1 MPDLFDKMNHPDG
14 PDALLH
20 EAQDGGYSLEEIL
33 AEFGSRKKA
42 PEDFSLSM
50 PIPAVPPQAPEYESE
65 PEEVP
70 AEGPGII
77 HFSFP
82 SPQAD
87 AAETVCK
94 APLPHPE
101 AFPSPEADEPRAEVS
116 GRGTEPEEPPEPE
129 SIPESGAE
137 SNLPLQF
144 RAQEGFIR
152 RLFRRADRYAETMF
166 EDEELENDPDELP
179 DEETAAEEP
188 EADYEKP
195 RRRWRRT
202 PEPIPEVLPTEMAET
217 LAASLPSLRARC
229 FAALPFCLALIY
241 LTLSYALPFPL
252 PAPLTEPRPAVLT
265 GCALLLAVAA
275 LSCSVIRD
283 GFRRAFRLEGAWESL
298 VTLSA
303 FSSLTLGVLIFL
315 GVLDDTHL
323 PFFAAAAFSLY
334 FVLLG
339 DYLKRR
345 GTRSACR
352 AASSAASPYQVTRDS
367 GKWNARGTFTKH
379 PGPITGFVRQMTA
392 PDGAQRIFDRLAP
405 LLALASVL
413 FAVLCSFAKGEP
425 SLFLWSFSGILAA
438 FASFSGALVF
448 ALPFS
453 MLSRR
458 LAQSGAALAGW
469 EGAMAMAGQS
479 GIVLTDGDLFP
490 PGGISLNGIKV
501 FGDFEVDKVVSY
513 TASVVRAAECGLE
526 KTFHDLLRSQ
536 GTLYRRVDGFCCYE
550 GGGYGATIRG
560 EQVLVGSAAFMHLMG
575 VRLTQGLNVKSAAF
589 CAIDGELA
597 GIFAIHYVPS
607 AGVRDALAALVHGRL
622 TPVLASRD
630 FNLTP
635 AFLSQR
641 FRLRLGKLEFP
652 PMERRRELSD
662 TLQSHDLPLC
672 ALLAREGL
680 VPFAD
685 AVVGGR
691 RLRRTVLTSGVI
703 AAIGSVLGG
712 VLAFYLSYA
721 GSSFAL
727 SPAHLL
733 VFLFMWLVPTCLLSG
748 YINHF

>member
-1 MPDLFDKMNHPDG
+1 
-14 PDALLH
+14 LH
-20 EAQDGGYSLEEIL
+20 
-33 AEFGSRKKA
+33 
-42 PEDFSLSM
+42 
-50 PIPAVPPQAPEYESE
+50 
-65 PEEVP
+65 
-70 AEGPGII
+70 
-77 HFSFP
+77 FP
-82 SPQAD
+82 SRFPQAD
-87 AAETVCK
+87 T
-94 APLPHPE
+94 APEGGGTSFPAPPE
-101 AFPSPEADEPRAEVS
+101 VFPSPESDAPDPDGSGSGAEP
-116 GRGTEPEEPPEPE
+116 G
-129 SIPESGAE
+129 SIPEVEDVPEEAQGIDAE
-137 SNLPLQF
+137 AQPHARENLF
-144 RAQEGFIR
+144 RRI
-152 RLFRRADRYAETMF
+152 FRRADRYADTMF

-179 DEETAAEEP
+179 DEESAAEAPEEP
-188 EADYEKP
+188 YEKP
-195 RRRWRRT
+195 RRRWRRA
-202 PEPIPEVLPTEMAET
+202 PEPVPEVLPAELAET
-217 LAASLPSLRARC
+217 TSASLPSLRARC
-229 FAALPFCLALIY
+229 LAALPVCLALTY
-241 LTLSYALPFPL
+241 LTLSDTLPLPL
-252 PAPLTEPRPAVLT
+252 PAPLAEPRTAVLT
-265 GCALLLAVAA
+265 GCALLFAVLL
-275 LSCSVIRD
+275 LSFSVVRD

-303 FSSLTLGVLIFL
+303 FSSLALGVLVFL
-315 GVLDDTHL
+315 GILDDAHL
-323 PFFAAAAFSLY
+323 PFPAAAALSLS
-334 FVLLG
+334 FTLFG

-352 AASSAASPYQVTRDS
+352 AAASAASPYQVTRDS

-379 PGPITGFVRQMTA
+379 PGPITGFVRQITE
-392 PDGAQRIFDRLAP
+392 PDGTQRIFDRLAP
-405 LLALASVL
+405 LLVLASLL
-413 FAVLCSFAKGEP
+413 FAILCSFAQGEP

-469 EGAMAMAGQS
+469 EGTVAMSGQS

-490 PGGISLNGIKV
+490 PGCISLNGIKI
-501 FGDFEVDKVVSY
+501 FGDFEVDKVISY
-513 TASVVRAAECGLE
+513 TASVIRAAECGLE

-536 GTLYRRVDGFCCYE
+536 GTLFRRVDAFCCYE

-589 CAIDGELA
+589 CAINGELA
-597 GIFAIHYVPS
+597 GIFAIHYAPS
-607 AGVRDALAALVHGRL
+607 SGVRDALAALVHDRL

-652 PMERRRELSD
+652 PVERRRELSD

-703 AAIGSVLGG
+703 AAVGSILGG

-727 SPAHLL
+727 SPSHLL
-733 VFLFMWLVPTCLLSG
+733 MFLLMWLVPTCLLSG